1 MYLFINK
8 NNIQK
13 YNGEVLKRFVGKKLV
28 KTIANPTEEELREF
42 GYMKLI
48 ESEKPEFDS
57 ERQYLDVEYEVV
69 DGKIYE
75 KHIVSE
81 LPILNET
88 ED

>member
-8 NNIQK
+8 YSIQK

-48 ESEKPEFDS
+48 EGEIPQYDT
-57 ERQYLDVEYEVV
+57 ERQCCTSEYEVV

-75 KHIVSE
+75 KYIVSK
-81 LPILNET
+81 LPLLYET